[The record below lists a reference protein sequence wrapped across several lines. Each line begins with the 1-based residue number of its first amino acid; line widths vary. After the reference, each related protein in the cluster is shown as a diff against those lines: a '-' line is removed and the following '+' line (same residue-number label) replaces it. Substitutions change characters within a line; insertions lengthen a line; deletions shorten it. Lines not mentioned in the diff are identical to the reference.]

1 MDTWDSL
8 PSECRC
14 APAKAFLQLYNATA
28 LPLSSGHSFNK
39 KINQMSFSFT
49 YAALLYINVSPLSPL
64 SAPIALLTI
73 DNAQLNCS
81 EQTSVLLSSALSSS
95 EKQKPYFCIFWPRK
109 MATQRMFQ
117 KEKRKRRGRNAPPPS
132 KTFVCEPLQVP
143 RDEAQVGRLL
153 VRTIATPRGHVKRS
167 ANESQVL
174 QKWAG
179 ERERERERKGKGE
192 GKALTLLFFVF
203 LFFFLLVYLL
213 LIC

>member
-1 MDTWDSL
+1 MFCCFTLIFEWVLGGVWRYPWSAGSQRYLLCLLVPGLVQSRKMDTWDSL

-109 MATQRMFQ
+109 ARQPV
-117 KEKRKRRGRNAPPPS
+117 APVS
-132 KTFVCEPLQVP
+132 ACGEPWRP
-143 RDEAQVGRLL
+143 
-153 VRTIATPRGHVKRS
+153 H
-167 ANESQVL
+167 
-174 QKWAG
+174 
-179 ERERERERKGKGE
+179 
-192 GKALTLLFFVF
+192 
-203 LFFFLLVYLL
+203 
-213 LIC
+213 